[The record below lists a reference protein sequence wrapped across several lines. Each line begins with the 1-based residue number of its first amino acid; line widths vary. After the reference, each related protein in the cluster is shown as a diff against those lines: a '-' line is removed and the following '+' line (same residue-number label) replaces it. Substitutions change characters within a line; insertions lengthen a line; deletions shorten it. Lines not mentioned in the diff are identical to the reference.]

1 MNKRITILLHATLLT
16 ALLLTLGSCQR
27 LMEQLVKSPEP
38 YIENIVEGHEQ
49 IYSIQAILR
58 LAQRFDDPDNDISFE
73 PYYYRAYDLDDSEEY
88 PYPIYQEIEIRKND
102 EGSLTITSERE
113 HFDVI
118 KSDKFCYALELK
130 YYDINNKLINHQF
143 SRWYNLK
150 GGKQNDAGGLDDPN
164 STLLVH
170 QHFFTVDNYSL
181 YGLPNLFPMTF
192 SATDSS
198 QDSLYINKFT
208 FKRLGTQLV
217 PATRTSTN
225 NIFIPVGKEEAPL
238 RYSYTMSEE
247 AAKRY
252 ATNMVFE
259 TYTPKGSSDSYK
271 LYQTFD
277 SYDMSWKIV
286 PQIFSYEYRDTDPV
300 EEYLGT
306 ELEDQDDLGRI
317 RTGHIVGL
325 LRFQRKINDAG
336 DLYQKDALG
345 FKGILNFH
353 EAHMQFQMGIRIAHI
368 INDNESNKKNY
379 RFPFGKYHLDPTAE
393 GSGLQTMA
401 PNKYNEIDREWSSY
415 DISFPLP
422 FRVIADAT
430 GDQETFIKDIK
441 SVFQDADEHQLRR
454 MFFDDTAR
462 YFSRKA
468 SLIF

>member
-1 MNKRITILLHATLLT
+1 MNKRMTIVPSMLFVA
-16 ALLLTLGSCQR
+16 ALFVLGGCQG
-27 LMEQLVKSPEP
+27 LMEKIVKSPEP

-49 IYSIQAILR
+49 IYSVQAILR

-73 PYYYRAYDLDDSEEY
+73 PYYYRAYDLDDAVEY
-88 PYPIYQEIEIRKND
+88 PYPVYQEIEIRKND
-102 EGSLTITSERE
+102 EGSLVITSERE
-113 HFDVI
+113 HFDVV
-118 KSDKFCYALELK
+118 KSNKFCYAFELK

-143 SRWYNLK
+143 SRWYTLK
-150 GGKQNDAGGLDDPN
+150 GGRQNDAGGLDDPN

-181 YGLPNLFPMTF
+181 VGMSNLFPMTF
-192 SATDSS
+192 NPTDNA
-198 QDSLYINKFT
+198 QDSLYISKFT
-208 FKRLGTQLV
+208 FKRLGKELI
-217 PATRTSTN
+217 PASRTSTN
-225 NIFIPVGKEEAPL
+225 NIFLPVGKEEEPQ
-238 RYSYTMSEE
+238 RYNYTMALE
-247 AAKRY
+247 AAKLY
-252 ATNMVFE
+252 ATNKVFD
-259 TYTPKGSSDSYK
+259 TYTPEGSSQSYK
-271 LYQTFD
+271 LYQTID

-368 INDNESNKKNY
+368 INDNESNKKNW
-379 RFPFGKYHLDPTAE
+379 RFPFGKYHLEASAE

-430 GDQETFIKDIK
+430 GDQDEFVQDIQN
-441 SVFQDADEHQLRR
+441 VYPHADESQLRR
-454 MFFDDTAR
+454 MFFTDTAG
-462 YFSRKA
+462 FFNRKA

>member
-1 MNKRITILLHATLLT
+1 MNQKINLLPLFLLT
-16 ALLLTLGSCQR
+16 ITVLALSSCQR
-27 LMEQLVKSPEP
+27 LMEELVKSPEP

-58 LAQRFDDPDNDISFE
+58 LAQRQEDPDNDISFE

-88 PYPIYQEIEIRKND
+88 PYPVYQEIEIRKND

-113 HFDVI
+113 HFDVV

-143 SRWYNLK
+143 SRWYPLK
-150 GGKQNDAGGLDDPN
+150 GTQQNDAGGIDDPN

-181 YGLPNLFPMTF
+181 YGMPNLFPMTF
-192 SATDSS
+192 NPTDSS
-198 QDSLYINKFT
+198 QDSLFIGKFT
-208 FKRLGTQLV
+208 FKRSGKELV
-217 PATRTSTN
+217 PASRTSTN
-225 NIFIPVGKEEAPL
+225 NIFVPVGKEEEPL
-238 RYSYTMSEE
+238 RYSYAMSQE
-247 AAKRY
+247 AAKLY
-252 ATNMVFE
+252 ATNKVLE
-259 TYTPKGSSDSYK
+259 PYTPQGSSQSYR
-271 LYQTFD
+271 LYQTLD

-325 LRFQRKINDAG
+325 LRFRRKINEAG
-336 DLYQKDALG
+336 DLFQKEALG

-368 INDNESNKKNY
+368 INDNEANKKNY
-379 RFPFGKYHLDPTAE
+379 RFPFGKYHQDLNAE
-393 GSGLQTMA
+393 GSGLQAMA

-415 DISFPLP
+415 DISFPIP

-430 GDQETFIKDIK
+430 GDQSTFVHDIK
-441 SVFQDADEHQLRR
+441 AVYPNADEGQLRR

-462 YFSRKA
+462 FFNRKA